1 MYTVKNYFFLFFFPF
16 LAVFLSCSA
25 RIDGVV
31 MGGGAAEINV
41 RASLG
46 PRTVSLVQ
54 SIRGF
59 MGDTRNTPTLD
70 GGAISRSLSVAS
82 GIKSASLK
90 NTGSEALEGTI
101 VISNVGD
108 FLLSE
113 KDMFITYSEGL
124 TSSSIAV
131 VLDRNS
137 APLLISRLSP
147 EVEEYLSALM
157 APVVL
162 GEYMSSGDYLSLIGM
177 VYGRPLADE
186 IAAARINASIEFPRT
201 VTSVSGG
208 SSNGRRV
215 EFDIPLLDILVLE
228 KPLRYEVKW

>member
-1 MYTVKNYFFLFFFPF
+1 MKSRFFLLFFPV

-31 MGGGAAEINV
+31 MAGGSAEINV

-46 PRTVSLVQ
+46 SRTVGLVQ
-54 SIRGF
+54 SIRSF

-70 GGAISRSLSVAS
+70 AGAINRSLAAAS
-82 GIKSASLK
+82 GVKSSSLK
-90 NTGSEALEGTI
+90 NTSAEALEGTI

-108 FLLSE
+108 LLLSE
-113 KDMFITYSEGL
+113 KDMFITYSESTAL
-124 TSSSIAV
+124 SSITV

-162 GEYMSSGDYLSLIGM
+162 GEYMSSGDYLSLISM

-186 IAAARINASIEFPRT
+186 IAEARIKASLEFPRQ

-208 SSNGRRV
+208 SSSGRRA

-228 KPLRYEVKW
+228 KPLRYEIKW

>member
-1 MYTVKNYFFLFFFPF
+1 MRTLKSCSFLLFVPF

-31 MGGGAAEINV
+31 MVGGAAEINV

-46 PRTVSLVQ
+46 PRTVGLVQ
-54 SIRGF
+54 SLRGF
-59 MGDTRNTPTLD
+59 MGDTRNTPILNAET
-70 GGAISRSLSVAS
+70 INRSLTAAS

-90 NTGSEALEGTI
+90 NAGSEALEGSI
-101 VISNVGD
+101 AISNVGD

-113 KDMFITYSEGL
+113 KDMFITYNEG
-124 TSSSIAV
+124 TDSSSITV

-137 APLLISRLSP
+137 APLIISRLSR

-157 APVVL
+157 APVAQ
-162 GEYMSSGDYLSLIGM
+162 GEYMPAREYLELVAMI
-177 VYGRPLADE
+177 YGRPLSDE
-186 IAAARINASIEFPRT
+186 IAGARIRASIEFPRPVKS
-201 VTSVSGG
+201 VTGG
-208 SSNGRRV
+208 SYAGRRA

-228 KPLRYEVKW
+228 RPLRYEVNW

>member
-1 MYTVKNYFFLFFFPF
+1 MYTLKSWSFLIFFPF

-31 MGGGAAEINV
+31 VAGGAAEINV

-46 PRTVSLVQ
+46 PRTVGLVQ
-54 SIRGF
+54 SLRSF

-70 GGAISRSLSVAS
+70 GGAISRSLSAAS

-90 NTGSEALEGTI
+90 NTSTEALEGTI
-101 VISNVGD
+101 AISNVGD

-113 KDMFITYSEGL
+113 KDMFIAYSEGPA
-124 TSSSIAV
+124 SSSITV

-137 APLLISRLSP
+137 APLLVSRFSP

-162 GEYMSSGDYLSLIGM
+162 GEYMSSGEYLTLISM
-177 VYGRPLADE
+177 IYGRPLADE
-186 IAAARINASIEFPRT
+186 IAEARIKVSIEFPRP

-208 SSNGRRV
+208 SSSGRRA

-228 KPLRYEVKW
+228 KPVRYEVKW

>member
-1 MYTVKNYFFLFFFPF
+1 MRTLKSFFFLLFLPL
-16 LAVFLSCSA
+16 LAVFVSCSA

-31 MGGGAAEINV
+31 LGGGAAEISV

-54 SIRGF
+54 SLRSF
-59 MGDTRNTPTLD
+59 MGDARNTPILNAET
-70 GGAISRSLSVAS
+70 INRSLAAAS

-90 NTGSEALEGTI
+90 NTSPEALEGNI
-101 VISNVGD
+101 AISNIGD

-113 KDMFITYSEGL
+113 RGMFITYNEGAD
-124 TSSSIAV
+124 SSSITV
-131 VLDRNS
+131 VLDRES

-157 APVVL
+157 APVAL
-162 GEYMSSGDYLSLIGM
+162 GEYMPAREYLNLVSMI
-177 VYGRPLADE
+177 YGSPLADE
-186 IAAARINASIEFPRT
+186 IAAARIRASIDFPRPI
-201 VTSVSGG
+201 TSVSGG
-208 SSNGRRV
+208 SSAGKRA

-228 KPLRYEVKW
+228 KPLRYEVNW

>member
-1 MYTVKNYFFLFFFPF
+1 MHNFKSFFFLLFLPF

-25 RIDGVV
+25 RIDGAV
-31 MGGGAAEINV
+31 MEGGAAEISV
-41 RASLG
+41 MTSLG

-54 SIRGF
+54 SLRGF
-59 MGDTRNTPTLD
+59 MGDTRNTPILNGET
-70 GGAISRSLSVAS
+70 INKSLTAAS

-90 NTGSEALEGTI
+90 NTGPEALEGSI
-101 VISNVGD
+101 AISNVGD

-113 KDMFITYSEGL
+113 RDMFITFKEGAD
-124 TSSSIAV
+124 SASITV
-131 VLDRNS
+131 VLDRDS

-157 APVVL
+157 APVAL
-162 GEYMSSGDYLSLIGM
+162 GEYMSAREYLNLVAM

-186 IAAARINASIEFPRT
+186 IAAARIRASIEFPRPVAS
-201 VTSVSGG
+201 VTGG
-208 SSNGRRV
+208 NSAGRRA

-228 KPLRYEVKW
+228 RPLRYEVSW

>member
-1 MYTVKNYFFLFFFPF
+1 MRNLKSFFFLLFFPF

-31 MGGGAAEINV
+31 MAGGAAEINV
-41 RASLG
+41 KASLG
-46 PRTVSLVQ
+46 ARTVSLVQ
-54 SIRGF
+54 SIRSF
-59 MGDTRNTPTLD
+59 MGDTKNTPALD
-70 GGAISRSLSVAS
+70 GAVISRSLAAAS

-90 NTGSEALEGTI
+90 NTSPEALEGPI
-101 VISNVGD
+101 SISNVGD

-113 KDMFITYSEGL
+113 KDMFITYSESPD
-124 TSSSIAV
+124 SSSITV
-131 VLDRNS
+131 ILDKNS

-147 EVEEYLSALM
+147 EVDEYLSALM
-157 APVVL
+157 APVVS
-162 GEYMSSGDYLSLIGM
+162 GEDMSSGDYLSLIAV

-186 IAAARINASIEFPRT
+186 IAQSRITASIDFPRQ

-208 SSNGRRV
+208 SSSGRRA

-228 KPLRYEVKW
+228 KPLRYEIKW